1 MIGDIIISN
10 ILASGCIVLLIYFF
24 DINEK
29 EPPWTLVR
37 LFLISI
43 MATFLFGKLKSFLF
57 NYYEWQFDP
66 LFSFFV
72 VAGFF
77 EELLKLI
84 LVLIFVWSLKSFNDK
99 SDGIVYYLVIAAGFS
114 VLENVGYSFQFVIN
128 PFLFGLKT
136 GDMNFYHEALRKIV
150 LFRAVSGHIFI
161 NIISGFFLGY
171 ARMGKRY
178 WILIPGFILSVIL
191 HGLWNFTASLGYI
204 NYYII
209 FLVLVDL
216 ILFYIITRNSFYY
229 KFMIRLKKRL
239 KSLVS
244 AAVEKNFDTNVITLM
259 EGILTNLNIL
269 RQMEGP
275 ELTQNA
281 KYITSTLP
289 AKIDEI
295 PVRGQGGLIEK
306 MLRINTILAKE
317 KKKTGFSFWIK
328 LFLMFVLSGFLILIF
343 LMNFM

>member
-43 MATFLFGKLKSFLF
+43 IATFLFGKLKSVLF
-57 NYYEWQFDP
+57 DYYNWQFDP
-66 LFSFFV
+66 MFSYFV

-77 EELLKLI
+77 EELLKFL
-84 LVLIFVWSLKSFNDK
+84 LVLIFVWHLKSFNDK

-114 VLENVGYSFQFVIN
+114 VLENVGYSFKFVIN
-128 PFLFGLKT
+128 PFVFGLKT
-136 GDMNFYHEALRKIV
+136 GEMDFYHEALRKIV

-161 NIISGFFLGY
+161 NIVSGFFLGY
-171 ARMGKRY
+171 AKMDKKW
-178 WILIPGFILSVIL
+178 WILIPGFLLSVIL
-191 HGLWNFTASLGYI
+191 HGFWNYTASMGLI

-209 FLVLVDL
+209 FLAIID
-216 ILFYIITRNSFYY
+216 ICLFLIITRSSFYY
-229 KFMIRLKKRL
+229 KFIKRLKKRL
-239 KSLVS
+239 KQLIN
-244 AAVEKNFDTNVITLM
+244 AAEEHGINNNVITLM
-259 EGILTNLNIL
+259 EGILANIGVL

-275 ELTQNA
+275 ELTKNA
-281 KYITSTLP
+281 KFITLTLP
-289 AKIDEI
+289 AKVDEV
-295 PVRGQGGLIEK
+295 PVRGEGGLIEK
-306 MLRINTILAKE
+306 LLKINTILAKQ
-317 KKKTGFSFWIK
+317 KKKTGTGFWIK
-328 LFLMFVLSGFLILIF
+328 LFLMFVISGFIILII

>member
-1 MIGDIIISN
+1 MIGDIIIGN
-10 ILASGCIVLLIYFF
+10 VLASGCIVLLIYFF

-37 LFLISI
+37 LFIISI
-43 MATFLFGKLKSFLF
+43 IATFLFGKLKGFLF
-57 NYYEWQFDP
+57 EYYDWQFDP
-66 LFSFFV
+66 LFSYFI

-77 EELLKLI
+77 EELLKI
-84 LVLIFVWSLKSFNDK
+84 LLVFIFVWSLKSFNDK

-114 VLENVGYSFQFVIN
+114 VLENVGYSFKFVIN

-136 GDMNFYHEALRKIV
+136 GQMNFYHEALRKIV

-171 ARMGKRY
+171 AKMGKKY

-191 HGLWNFTASLGYI
+191 HGFWNLTASLGYI

-209 FLVLVDL
+209 FLAIIDI
-216 ILFYIITRNSFYY
+216 ILFYLITRSSLYY
-229 KFMIRLKKRL
+229 KFMHRLKKRIKRL
-239 KSLVS
+239 IT
-244 AAVEKNFDTNVITLM
+244 AAGEHSIDINVITLM
-259 EGILTNLNIL
+259 EGILTNIGIL
-269 RQMEGP
+269 RRMEGP
-275 ELTQNA
+275 ELTKNA
-281 KYITSTLP
+281 KYITEVLP

-295 PVRGQGGLIEK
+295 PVRGEGGLIEK
-306 MLRINTILAKE
+306 LLRINTVLAKQ
-317 KKKTGFSFWIK
+317 KRKTGIEFWIK
-328 LFLMFVLSGFLILIF
+328 LFLMFVISGFLILIL